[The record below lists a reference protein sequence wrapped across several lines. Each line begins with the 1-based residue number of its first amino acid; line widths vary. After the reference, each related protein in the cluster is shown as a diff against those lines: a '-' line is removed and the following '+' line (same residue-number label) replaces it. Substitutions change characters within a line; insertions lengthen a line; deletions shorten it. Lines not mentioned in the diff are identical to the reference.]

1 MPNEAL
7 MCTIHLFKRRA
18 LALHLGPLLC
28 HSWGTGAD
36 GSLTLQTLC
45 GNSQLLCSGT
55 EAAAGGQG
63 RRAGR
68 AAAPRRGE
76 ASRRQA

>member
-1 MPNEAL
+1 MKHWCAPSIGLKGACL
-7 MCTIHLFKRRA
+7 LSP
-18 LALHLGPLLC
+18 GPLLC

-45 GNSQLLCSGT
+45 GNSLLLCNGT

-63 RRAGR
+63 RRAW
-68 AAAPRRGE
+68 
-76 ASRRQA
+76 

>member
-1 MPNEAL
+1 MLNEAL
-7 MCTIHLFKRRA
+7 MCTIHWFKWRV
-18 LALHLGPLLC
+18 LALPGPLLC

-36 GSLTLQTLC
+36 GSLTLQTLY

-63 RRAGR
+63 
-68 AAAPRRGE
+68 
-76 ASRRQA
+76 Q